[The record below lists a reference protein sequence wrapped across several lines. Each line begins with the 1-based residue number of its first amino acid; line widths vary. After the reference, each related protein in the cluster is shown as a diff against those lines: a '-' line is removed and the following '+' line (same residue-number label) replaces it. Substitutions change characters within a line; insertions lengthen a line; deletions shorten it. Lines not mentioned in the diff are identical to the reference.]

1 MPIAVEAKPQHI
13 RALSRVGGLFHEKFF
28 RIGQGFLTVLSAGPE
43 KHTDFLRGTLGFQLL
58 HTFCYKAA
66 QNETQISFL
75 PG

>member
-28 RIGQGFLTVLSAGPE
+28 RIGQGFLIFCAGPE
-43 KHTDFLRGTLGFQLL
+43 KHTDFLRGPLGFHLL
-58 HTFCYKAA
+58 HTLCYRTA

-75 PG
+75 TG